1 MTEYEVR
8 FVVEGRPVP
17 KARPRMTKNGHVYTP
32 AKTVDAESAI
42 AEAYAKASI
51 ATHGKIVKL
60 AGDVKIRMGFMMPD
74 RRRSDWDNLAKLVC
88 DALNGVAYDD
98 DTQIVDA
105 HIFKAQAKFGA
116 TTVILKGEAE

>member
-8 FVVEGRPVP
+8 FVLEGRPVP
-17 KARPRMTKNGHVYTP
+17 KERPRMARNGHVYTP
-32 AKTVDAESAI
+32 TKTKDAESAV

-51 ATHGKIVKL
+51 ATHGKIVKMV
-60 AGDVKIRMGFMMPD
+60 GDVEIRMGFMMPD

-98 DTQIVDA
+98 DTQIVNA
-105 HIFKAQAKFGA
+105 QIFKAQSNFGA
-116 TTVILKGEAE
+116 TTVILIGEAE

>member
-17 KARPRMTKNGHVYTP
+17 KARPRMARSGHVYTP
-32 AKTVDAESAI
+32 TKTVEAEQVI
-42 AEAYAKASI
+42 AEAYAMASM
-51 ATHGKIVKL
+51 ATHGKIVKMV
-60 AGDVKIRMGFMMPD
+60 GDVEIRMGFMMPD

-98 DTQIVDA
+98 DTQIVNA
-105 HIFKAQAKFGA
+105 QIFKSTSNFGA
-116 TTVILKGEAE
+116 TTVILIGEAE